1 VLAFFEGQN
10 RFHWFCSM
18 RRALHR
24 APWAKLKV
32 TEMIESHT
40 LNKVAAITLSFWI
53 AKIIATTLGE
63 TAGDFIA
70 QTLGLGY
77 VVGFFVTVVLLVAIL
92 AAQIRANTYHA
103 TLFWAAIVGT
113 TTAGTEISDMMDR
126 TFGFGYVL
134 GSTLLFAG
142 LALTLAIWYYRKRS
156 LSVEPI
162 VEKDSELLFWIAV
175 VFSNSLGT
183 AFGDALIDPIGMS
196 FVQGALVCS
205 GVIAVV
211 LLLHYLTRINTVLL
225 FWAAFIFTRPF
236 GATFGNFLTKEHARG
251 GLELGTLET
260 SLVATVLL
268 IAVVFVAS
276 HISKL
281 RGYRTFRRLDI
292 GHAPGE

>member
-1 VLAFFEGQN
+1 
-10 RFHWFCSM
+10 
-18 RRALHR
+18 
-24 APWAKLKV
+24 
-32 TEMIESHT
+32 MIESHT
-40 LNKVAAITLSFWI
+40 VNKVAAITLSFWI
-53 AKIIATTLGE
+53 AKVIATTLGE

-77 VVGFFVTVVLLVAIL
+77 VVGFFVTVVLLVGIL

-134 GSTLLFAG
+134 GSTVLFAG
-142 LALTLAIWYYRKRS
+142 LALTLAVWYHRKRT

-162 VEKDSELLFWIAV
+162 AAKDSELLFWIAV

-183 AFGDALIDPIGMS
+183 AFGDALVDPVGMS
-196 FVQGALVCS
+196 YVQGALVCS

-211 LLLHYLTRINTVLL
+211 LALHYLTRINTVFL

-236 GATFGNFLTKEHARG
+236 GATFGNFLTKEHAKG
-251 GLELGTLET
+251 GLELGTLQT
-260 SLVATVLL
+260 SLVAMALL
-268 IAVVFVAS
+268 AAVVFLS
-276 HISKL
+276 SRIRKSEDS
-281 RGYRTFRRLDI
+281 RTL
-292 GHAPGE
+292 GQLEAGPAPGE

>member
-1 VLAFFEGQN
+1 
-10 RFHWFCSM
+10 M
-18 RRALHR
+18 RRTLHL
-24 APWAKLKV
+24 APYAKLKV
-32 TEMIESHT
+32 TEMIEQHA
-40 LNKVAAITLSFWI
+40 LNKIAAITLSFWI

-134 GSTLLFAG
+134 GSTVLFAG
-142 LALTLAIWYYRKRS
+142 LALTLAVWYYRKRT
-156 LSVEPI
+156 LSVEPV

-196 FVQGALVCS
+196 YVQGALVCS

-211 LLLHYLTRINTVLL
+211 LLLHYLTRINSVFL
-225 FWAAFIFTRPF
+225 FWVAFIFTRPF

-260 SLVATVLL
+260 SLVATALL
-268 IAVVFVAS
+268 MAVVFLAS
-276 HISKL
+276 LIRRASKP
-281 RGYRTFRRLDI
+281 RMFRRLEG

>member
-1 VLAFFEGQN
+1 
-10 RFHWFCSM
+10 
-18 RRALHR
+18 
-24 APWAKLKV
+24 
-32 TEMIESHT
+32 MIESRT
-40 LNKVAAITLSFWI
+40 LNKVAAITAFFWI

-63 TAGDFIA
+63 TAGDFLA
-70 QTLGLGY
+70 QTLNLGY
-77 VVGFFVTVVLLVAIL
+77 VVGFFVTVALLVGVL
-92 AAQIRANTYHA
+92 VVQIRANTHHP
-103 TLFWAAIVGT
+103 TLFWAAIVAT

-134 GSTLLFAG
+134 GSTILFAG
-142 LALTLAIWYYRKRS
+142 LLLTLAIWFYRKHT
-156 LSVEPI
+156 LSVEPM

-211 LLLHYLTRINTVLL
+211 LLLHYFTRINGVLL
-225 FWAAFIFTRPF
+225 FWVAFIFTRPF

-260 SLVATVLL
+260 SLVATALL
-268 IAVVFVAS
+268 VAIVFVSSRVHSA
-276 HISKL
+276 
-281 RGYRTFRRLDI
+281 RL
-292 GHAPGE
+292 AELKNA

>member
-1 VLAFFEGQN
+1 
-10 RFHWFCSM
+10 M
-18 RRALHR
+18 
-24 APWAKLKV
+24 
-32 TEMIESHT
+32 TETRT

-63 TAGDFIA
+63 TGGDFIA

-77 VVGFFVTVVLLVAIL
+77 VVGFFVTVVLLVGLL
-92 AAQIRANTYHA
+92 AAQIRANANHPV
-103 TLFWAAIVGT
+103 LFWAAIAGT

-126 TFGFGYVL
+126 TFGVGYVA
-134 GSTLLFAG
+134 GSTILFAG
-142 LALTLAIWYYRKRS
+142 LVLTLAVWYYRKRT

-196 FVQGALVCS
+196 FVQGALACS
-205 GVIAVV
+205 GVIGIV
-211 LLLHYLTRINTVLL
+211 LLLHYFARINTVFL

-260 SLVATVLL
+260 SLVATALL
-268 IAVVFVAS
+268 VAVVFLSSRIRKVRTL
-276 HISKL
+276 KL
-281 RGYRTFRRLDI
+281 LN
-292 GHAPGE
+292 A

>member
-1 VLAFFEGQN
+1 
-10 RFHWFCSM
+10 
-18 RRALHR
+18 
-24 APWAKLKV
+24 
-32 TEMIESHT
+32 MIESRA
-40 LNKVAAITLSFWI
+40 LNKVAAITAFFWI

-63 TAGDFIA
+63 TAGDFLA
-70 QTLGLGY
+70 QTLNLGY
-77 VVGFFVTVVLLVAIL
+77 VVGFFVTVVLLVGVL
-92 AAQIRANTYHA
+92 VAQIRANTYHP
-103 TLFWAAIVGT
+103 TLFWAAIVAT

-134 GSTLLFAG
+134 GSTILFAG
-142 LALTLAIWYYRKRS
+142 LLLTLAIWFYRKHT
-156 LSVEPI
+156 LSVEPM

-211 LLLHYLTRINTVLL
+211 LLLHYFSKINGVLL
-225 FWAAFIFTRPF
+225 FWVAFIFTRPF

-260 SLVATVLL
+260 SLVAMALL
-268 IAVVFVAS
+268 VAIVFVSSRVHSA
-276 HISKL
+276 
-281 RGYRTFRRLDI
+281 RL
-292 GHAPGE
+292 AELKNA